1 MKFSRWKKKVMRK
14 ILEKTNFYE
23 DVFFSDDFFKEYSR
37 KVIFEWIYNLEKYKH
52 IKIKRFKDLFSKYEE
67 IVFPIEITH
76 ANIGG
81 YFVELD
87 IVDVSGKKYY
97 FSQSNIWENIDEYY
111 IGRRNTKSKPFL
123 DNEIQYRILK
133 NGAIEEV
140 KKYIVKLKDDGT
152 NESYKYEEYY
162 NTNMQVIE
170 ISDSIGIIKIK
181 YPIFEEVKKDLL
193 AKFLS
198 NNDKWYYYDIFP
210 IFKQIVNKMKD
221 CDIES
226 IHIVAEIDNEVYSE
240 IKLVNGIVY
249 TYTITQVI
257 REDEMHIIKKLFA
270 KKLEEFLAEKQ

>member
-1 MKFSRWKKKVMRK
+1 M
-14 ILEKTNFYE
+14 
-23 DVFFSDDFFKEYSR
+23 
-37 KVIFEWIYNLEKYKH
+37 
-52 IKIKRFKDLFSKYEE
+52 
-67 IVFPIEITH
+67 
-76 ANIGG
+76 
-81 YFVELD
+81 
-87 IVDVSGKKYY
+87 
-97 FSQSNIWENIDEYY
+97 
-111 IGRRNTKSKPFL
+111 

-221 CDIES
+221 YDIES

-240 IKLVNGIVY
+240 IKLVNGIVH